1 MKAILADAVDWYVR
15 LHDSHVDAA
24 TRSAWQAWYAADPR
38 HAAAWTRLE
47 QLQGRLAS
55 APGGAAQTLANARQ
69 GRRHALKALAL
80 VLGVGVVGWHGYR
93 ASPWSTDHSTRVGQR
108 RQLTLADGTLLDLNT
123 DTRVDIR
130 FDADRRLIHLRQG
143 EILVETA
150 KDPRPLSVRT
160 GAGSILALGTRFS
173 VRHDADTSHVA
184 VAARAVQVQPAR
196 ASEVV
201 RIDSGYGLS
210 FSADHLGPL
219 RPLAADALA
228 WTRGML
234 ACVDWCLGDVVEELA
249 RYRPGHLGCA
259 RQVAE
264 LRLSG
269 AFNLDDTDIALASL
283 EDALPVRARRMTP
296 YWVRLEPAPQS
307 TAPF

>member
-24 TRSAWQAWYAADPR
+24 TRTAWQAWYAADPR
-38 HAAAWTRLE
+38 HAAAWARLE

-55 APGGAAQTLANARQ
+55 APGGAAQTLASARQ
-69 GRRHALKALAL
+69 DRRHALKALAL
-80 VLGVGVVGWHGYR
+80 VLGVGAVGWQGYR
-93 ASPWSTDHSTRVGQR
+93 ASPWSAEHSTRVGQR
-108 RQLTLADGTLLDLNT
+108 RLLALADGTRLDLNT

-130 FDADRRLIHLRQG
+130 FDARQRLIHLHQG
-143 EILVETA
+143 EILVQTA

-160 GAGSILALGTRFS
+160 AAGDIVALGTRFS
-173 VRHDADTSHVA
+173 VRQQDGASHVA
-184 VAARAVQVQPAR
+184 VVAHAVEVRPTRVAQVRRVDA
-196 ASEVV
+196 
-201 RIDSGYGLS
+201 GYSLG

-219 RPLAADALA
+219 LPLAPDALA

-234 ACVDWCLGDVVEELA
+234 VSVDWRLGDVVEELA
-249 RYRPGHLGCA
+249 RYRPGYLGCS

-283 EDALPVRARRMTP
+283 EDALPVRARRLTP
-296 YWVRLEPAPQS
+296 YWVRMEPVEQ
-307 TAPF
+307 TL